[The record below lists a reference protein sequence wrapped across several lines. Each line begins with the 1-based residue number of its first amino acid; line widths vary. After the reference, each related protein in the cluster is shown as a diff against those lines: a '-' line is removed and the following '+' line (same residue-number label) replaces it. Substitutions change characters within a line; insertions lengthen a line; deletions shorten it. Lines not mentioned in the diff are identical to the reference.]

1 MDRYDPADYG
11 EHIAAVYD
19 DLFGGLIDTDQ
30 AVETLAGLAGDGP
43 VLELGIGTGRL
54 AVPLAERGIEVHGV
68 DASQAMV
75 ARLRG
80 KPGGRGIPVTMGD
93 FRDVPV
99 EGSYPLVVLAFNT
112 IFALHTQEDQLR
124 CFREVARHLTAE
136 GVFVVEAFVP
146 DMTRWQNNQATQTT
160 RLENGRLLL
169 ETSLHDAPNQRIDS
183 SLNLVGEDGI
193 RMYPVRIRYAWPA
206 EIDLMARLG
215 GLGLRE
221 RWGGWDRRPF
231 DSSSTKHV
239 SVYRASSA

>member
-1 MDRYDPADYG
+1 
-11 EHIAAVYD
+11 
-19 DLFGGLIDTDQ
+19 
-30 AVETLAGLAGDGP
+30 
-43 VLELGIGTGRL
+43 
-54 AVPLAERGIEVHGV
+54 
-68 DASQAMV
+68 
-75 ARLRG
+75 
-80 KPGGRGIPVTMGD
+80 MGD

-112 IFALHTQEDQLR
+112 IFALHTQEAQLR

-136 GVFVVEAFVP
+136 GAFVVEAFVP

-160 RLENGRLLL
+160 RLEDGRLLL

-206 EIDLMARLG
+206 ELDLMAMLG

>member
-1 MDRYDPADYG
+1 MDRHDPAYYG

-19 DLFGGLIDTDQ
+19 DLFGGMIDTDQ
-30 AVETLAGLAGDGP
+30 AVETLAGLAGKGP

-54 AVPLAERGIEVHGV
+54 ALPLADRGVEVHGV
-68 DASQAMV
+68 DASPAMV

-80 KPGGRGIPVTMGD
+80 KPGGQDILVTMGD
-93 FRDVPV
+93 IRDVPV
-99 EGSYPLVVLAFNT
+99 QGSYPIVALAFNT
-112 IFALHTQEDQLR
+112 IFALLTQEDQLR

-160 RLENGRLLL
+160 RLEDGRLLL

-206 EIDLMARLG
+206 ELDLMARLG